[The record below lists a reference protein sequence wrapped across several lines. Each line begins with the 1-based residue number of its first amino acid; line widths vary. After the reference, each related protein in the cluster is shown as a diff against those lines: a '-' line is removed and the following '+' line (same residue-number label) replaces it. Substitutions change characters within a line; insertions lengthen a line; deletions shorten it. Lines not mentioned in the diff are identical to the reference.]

1 MYILISLKIT
11 ELLCFSYIIPVM
23 DKFYDRYHSY
33 KTTIDGN
40 LFSFIEKKSPAGLY
54 KPMNYVLNGGG
65 KRIRPMITI
74 LTCEA
79 FGGTFDDSINAAV
92 AMEILHNFTLVHDDI
107 MDNADTRRGRE
118 TVHKKW
124 DVNTAILAGDG
135 LLGLAYRSLLKTNS
149 PHIADITKIFTESMI
164 EVCEGQS
171 FDTEFE
177 SRDDVTNREYLMM
190 IGMKTSRLLEACAVT
205 GVMIGDG
212 SEDDVGT
219 MRSYAENIGLAFQ
232 IQDDLLDIT
241 ADEKEF
247 GKTIGGDIRKGKK
260 TYLLIKALETAG
272 EGNDIQLLSK
282 VALQNSGIT
291 DEEVVEIRNIY
302 ERLGIINDASE
313 QVARYTEKANEHLEK
328 LPPSDAKEMLKWF
341 SGMLLSRSF

>member
-1 MYILISLKIT
+1 
-11 ELLCFSYIIPVM
+11 
-23 DKFYDRYHSY
+23 
-33 KTTIDGN
+33 

-54 KPMNYVLNGGG
+54 EPMNYVLSGGG

-79 FGGTFDDSINAAV
+79 FGGSIESSIDSAV

-107 MDNADTRRGRE
+107 MDNAHTRRGTE

-124 DVNTAILAGDG
+124 DINTAILTGDG
-135 LLGLAYRSLLKTNS
+135 LLGLAYRSLLRTNS
-149 PHIADITKIFTESMI
+149 PRIAEIAKVFTESMI

-177 SRDDVTNREYLMM
+177 SRDDVTHDEYLMM
-190 IGMKTSRLLEACAVT
+190 IGMKTSRLLEACAVA
-205 GVMIGDG
+205 GAVIADG
-212 SEDDVGT
+212 SATDVIT

-260 TYLLIKALETAG
+260 TYLLIKAMEGAQNNDDIMILEKAA
-272 EGNDIQLLSK
+272 S
-282 VALQNSGIT
+282 QNSGIS
-291 DEEVVEIRNIY
+291 DEEILRVKSIY
-302 ERLGIINDASE
+302 SDLGVIDDASE
-313 QVARYTEKANEHLEK
+313 QVAHYTGKANDHLEK
-328 LPPSDAKEMLKWF
+328 LPQSDAKEMLKWF

>member
-1 MYILISLKIT
+1 
-11 ELLCFSYIIPVM
+11 M
-23 DKFYDRYHSY
+23 DQYYDRYLSY
-33 KTTIDGN
+33 KTSIDGN
-40 LFSFIEKKSPAGLY
+40 LFTFIEKKSPSGLY
-54 KPMNYVLNGGG
+54 EPMNYVLNGGG

-107 MDNADTRRGRE
+107 MDNADTRRGME

-124 DVNTAILAGDG
+124 DVSTAILAGDG

-149 PHIADITKIFTESMI
+149 PRIAEIAKIFTESMI

-177 SRDDVTNREYLMM
+177 SRSDVTNKEYLMM

-205 GVMIGDG
+205 GVMIADG
-212 SEDDVGT
+212 SDDINEDINT

-260 TYLLIKALETAG
+260 TYLLIKALEEANS
-272 EGNDIQLLSK
+272 ESDIQVLNK
-282 VALQNSGIT
+282 AAMENSGIT
-291 DEEVVEIRNIY
+291 DEEVLAVKEVY
-302 ERLGIINDASE
+302 DRLGIIEDASG
-313 QVARYTEKANEHLEK
+313 QVAHYTRKANDHLEK
-328 LPPSDAKEMLKWF
+328 LPPSDSKEMLKWF

>member
-1 MYILISLKIT
+1 MNPYY
-11 ELLCFSYIIPVM
+11 E
-23 DKFYDRYHSY
+23 RYLSY

-40 LFSFIEKKSPAGLY
+40 LFAFIEKKSPAGLY
-54 KPMNYVLNGGG
+54 EPMNYVLNGGG

-79 FGGTFDDSINAAV
+79 FGGTFDDSIDAAV

-107 MDNADTRRGRE
+107 MDNADTRRSLQ

-124 DVNTAILAGDG
+124 DVSTAILAGDG
-135 LLGLAYRSLLKTNS
+135 LLGLAYRSLLRTNS
-149 PHIADITKIFTESMI
+149 PRIAEIARVFTESMI

-177 SRDDVTNREYLMM
+177 SRGDVTNKEYLMM

-205 GVMIGDG
+205 GVLIADG
-212 SEDDVGT
+212 TSDDINT
-219 MRSYAENIGLAFQ
+219 MRRYAENIGLAFQ

-260 TYLLIKALETAG
+260 TYLLIKALEEAN
-272 EGNDIQLLSK
+272 EKNDEKDIQILNKAAS
-282 VALQNSGIT
+282 QNSGIS
-291 DEEVVEIRNIY
+291 DEEVLAVKGIY
-302 ERLGIINDASE
+302 DELGIIDDASK
-313 QVARYTEKANEHLEK
+313 QVAYYTGKADEHLDK